1 MRNIIP
7 GFMTIDYALKQDSK
21 TKSKGGLM
29 PKRMFTLI
37 ELLVVIAIIAILASM
52 LLPALG
58 KARNK
63 ARSTAC
69 LSNLKQIGLAT
80 QFYGNDFG
88 DWIVP
93 CADANWTS
101 NTMWYALLPQKRY
114 LPEPGASGPSVKGG
128 VTVCPQDPAPFDF
141 GWKITNPTTGTS
153 LNYYTSYGISLA
165 VANHCVAPTWST
177 NNLRFMDFGKS
188 RNGVSYNRK
197 TPGTCPLIA
206 DCATNGGQYMLNMGT
221 NPAKNWMDT
230 DNTPGS
236 ILARHTKSANF
247 LFCDGHVKEIKGPF
261 SDGANPVYMLD
272 PTKDISSTW
281 VAPFL
286 KY

>member
-1 MRNIIP
+1 MCNKVH
-7 GFMTIDYALKQDSK
+7 GFMTIDYALNKIQK

-29 PKRMFTLI
+29 QKRIFTLI

-69 LSNLKQIGLAT
+69 VSNLKQIGLAT

-93 CADANWTS
+93 SSDTGNNAASW
-101 NTMWYALLPQKRY
+101 WYVILSQRGY
-114 LPEPGASGPSVKGG
+114 LPEPGANSSSRKGG
-128 VTVCPQDPAPFDF
+128 VTVCPQDPQPYDY
-141 GWKITNPTTGTS
+141 GWKITNNVTGTKFY
-153 LNYYTSYGISLA
+153 YYTSYGINLA
-165 VANHCVAPTWST
+165 VASGYEGVAIFK

-188 RNGVSYNRK
+188 RNGVSYKRK
-197 TPGTCPLIA
+197 IPGTCPLVTDSA
-206 DCATNGGQYMLNMGT
+206 LYGQGKLDIGSNNANDWMGT
-221 NPAKNWMDT
+221 DKTPA
-230 DNTPGS
+230 S
-236 ILARHTKSANF
+236 ILARHTKNANF
-247 LFCDGHVKEIKGPF
+247 LFCDGHVKENKGPF
-261 SDGANPVYMLD
+261 SSGNVLILD
-272 PTKDISSTW
+272 PTIDITDAR